1 MSLFGNGSNIYFNGS
16 SATKVFLNGNV
27 VWSLLSETPTPTPTP
42 TPTSTPNLIV
52 NLDAGD
58 VNSYS
63 GSGTTW
69 TNLVDNT
76 NYTINNGT
84 FDSGDGG
91 SIIFNGLSTFVS
103 IGSPLSSGTNYT
115 MEAWVNASV
124 LGGGR
129 NILSSASNVF
139 WANGTTLSGGVGGS
153 FSLVTSTSFPINVWK
168 HVALTFND
176 TTNTMTLYINGVQ
189 VSQNT
194 SITQSYISETLRIG
208 SHFFNNNPV
217 SFWNGK
223 IAEVRVYDDELVS
236 TEILENFNSTKTRYG
251 L

>member
-1 MSLFGNGSNIYFNGS
+1 MSLFNNASNLFINGNSVSLAY
-16 SATKVFLNGNV
+16 LNGNQI
-27 VWSLLSETPTPTPTP
+27 WSPSAVITT
-42 TPTSTPNLIV
+42 NLIV
-52 NLDAGD
+52 NLNAGD
-58 VNSYS
+58 VTSYP

-91 SIIFNGLSTFVS
+91 SIVFNGSSTFVA
-103 IGSPLSSGTNYT
+103 IGSPLLSGTNYT

-124 LGGGR
+124 LGFGR

-153 FSLVTSTSFPINVWK
+153 FSLVTSTSFPTNVWK

-194 SITQSYISETLRIG
+194 SVTQSYVSETLRIG
-208 SHFFNNNPV
+208 SHFFNGNPV

-223 IAEVRVYDDELVS
+223 IAEVRIYDAELV
-236 TEILENFNSTKTRYG
+236 TIEILDNFNATKSKYG

>member
-1 MSLFGNGSNIYFNGS
+1 MSLFNNASNLFINGNSVSLAY
-16 SATKVFLNGNV
+16 LNGNQI
-27 VWSLLSETPTPTPTP
+27 WSP
-42 TPTSTPNLIV
+42 STVITTNLIV
-52 NLDAGD
+52 NLNAGD
-58 VNSYS
+58 VTSYP

-91 SIIFNGLSTFVS
+91 SIVFNGSSTFVA
-103 IGSPLSSGTNYT
+103 IGSPLLSGTNYT

-153 FSLVTSTSFPINVWK
+153 FSLVTSTSFPTNVWK

-194 SITQSYISETLRIG
+194 SVAQSYVSETLRIG
-208 SHFFNNNPV
+208 SHFFNGNPV

-223 IAEVRVYDDELVS
+223 IAEVRIYDAELV
-236 TEILENFNSTKTRYG
+236 TIEILDNFNATKSKYG

>member
-1 MSLFGNGSNIYFNGS
+1 MSLFNNASNLFINGNSVSLAY
-16 SATKVFLNGNV
+16 LNGNQI
-27 VWSLLSETPTPTPTP
+27 WSP
-42 TPTSTPNLIV
+42 STVITTNLIV
-52 NLDAGD
+52 NLNAGD
-58 VNSYS
+58 VTSYP

-91 SIIFNGLSTFVS
+91 SIVFNGSSTFVA
-103 IGSPLSSGTNYT
+103 IGSPLLSGTNYT

-153 FSLVTSTSFPINVWK
+153 FSLVTSASFPTNVWK

-194 SITQSYISETLRIG
+194 SVAQSYISETLRIG
-208 SHFFNNNPV
+208 CHFSAGNTV

-236 TEILENFNSTKTRYG
+236 IEILDNFNATKSKYG